1 MPKRAPTNAEL
12 DILRVLWQRGPSTVR
27 AVHDSL
33 DHAKPVG
40 YTTVLKLLQIM
51 TEKHLVARDAST
63 RSHIYAAAAS
73 QAATQRRMVADLVR
87 RVFGGSTLGLVL
99 HALSATPATTRELE
113 QIRRLLDKRNGG
125 HR

>member
-51 TEKHLVARDAST
+51 TEKHLVARDASS
-63 RSHIYAAAAS
+63 RSHNYAAVAS

>member
-51 TEKHLVARDAST
+51 TEKHLVARDASS
-63 RSHIYAAAAS
+63 RSHIYAAVAS

-99 HALSATPATTRELE
+99 RALSATPATTRELE

>member
-99 HALSATPATTRELE
+99 RALSATPATTRELE